1 MCCASR
7 YINLDDCWQ
16 VARRSNGTII
26 ENPAMFPSGMRA
38 IADAVHARGLKF
50 GLCKSCTFL
59 DLLRVHAIPRK
70 PEKRCRSDTAH
81 STHTC
86 QRRPGACQHEA
97 IDAQTYCDW
106 NLDYPKIDGCG
117 GCPVA
122 SNVSWSI
129 FREHFDACAAKTG
142 RYMVESVESCG
153 SVEGCGQ
160 WIAGIANLWRTG
172 GDIQANWY
180 SILGNAQRN
189 NAMSSVANT
198 HPGHFNDADVS
209 AAVLSLV
216 CYG

>member
-1 MCCASR
+1 MCCVSR

-50 GLCKSCTFL
+50 GLY
-59 DLLRVHAIPRK
+59 
-70 PEKRCRSDTAH
+70 TAH
-81 STHTC
+81 ATHTC
-86 QRRPGACQHEA
+86 QRRPGACHHEA

-106 NLDYPKIDGCG
+106 NLDYLKIDGCG

-172 GDIQANWY
+172 GDIQANWH

-216 CYG
+216 CYV